1 MRAFPARHQWPPTS
15 PATPSPALWVK
26 FFTSPI
32 ATLLCSTRLIRA
44 FAKGCS
50 ECFSRAPVTCK
61 RWIIFS
67 CISADWAEKTESKLK
82 GPFCKLS
89 SVRFEVPP
97 AIPKLPTVPELPV
110 IPESLETPKPPAT
123 PDSPVIPEPP
133 TIPNSVTC
141 GAP

>member
-1 MRAFPARHQWPPTS
+1 MDY
-15 PATPSPALWVK
+15 
-26 FFTSPI
+26 
-32 ATLLCSTRLIRA
+32 
-44 FAKGCS
+44 
-50 ECFSRAPVTCK
+50 
-61 RWIIFS
+61 FS
-67 CISADWAEKTESKLK
+67 CISADWTEKTESKLK

-97 AIPKLPTVPELPV
+97 AIPKLPTVPELP
-110 IPESLETPKPPAT
+110 AT